1 MIEIVFGES
10 ACGSLKIAQT
20 YGKGKYRGSAVSI
33 FMRHE
38 DGSVPSSDEM
48 KKAQLQAQE
57 QERIAW
63 ENAIPLGGKSSD
75 VYCFDM
81 ALSVGDISDNGIGEQ
96 RKNIFKKMLS
106 VCFVEDLDYQVEEKI
121 QKIKTTLTSV
131 IERYVAGEEIR
142 IWYSYNPDELC
153 GMYWLMKQL
162 QPLNCQTTIYLV
174 KLPTWEYGK
183 ENTMTSKI
191 AWGEVSPGEWG
202 NYITLQEK
210 AMIENRMMTGNRVDC
225 LYRVST
231 DKQVDYNDKSQ
242 ADIPMQR
249 RECHRFCEKMGWT
262 IVHEEQED
270 GVSGHKVR
278 AENRDKLQIIKE
290 RAKQGKFDILLVFMF
305 DRIGRIADETPFV
318 VEWFVKNGIRVWST
332 QEGEQRFDNH
342 TDKLTNYIRF
352 WQADGESE
360 KTSIRTKTALGQLVE
375 DGGFKGGL
383 APYGYDLV
391 KSGRFN
397 KRKHEVFELAVNEA
411 EAAVVRII
419 FDKYVHEGFGAQRIA
434 TYLNNLGYR
443 ARTGKMWH
451 HASIRGIICNLT
463 YTGVLRSG
471 ESRSQTLPHLQ
482 IVTPELFEAAQHI
495 RTSRANSAEQERR
508 VPLNT
513 RGQSLLAGNVFCG
526 HCGSRLA
533 LTTNGKAYP
542 CKEDARRIVKRVR
555 YICYGKTRKQTEC
568 DGQTGY
574 TAHILDG
581 IIDKVVRQIFERMKA
596 IPKSEIVNIRYREK
610 MEERKALLKSAKSDY
625 AKAAAELDT
634 LRAEVIKSLRGES
647 AFSQELLSSLIADGE
662 KKCLAIQRT
671 MEAAQAAYDEGQ
683 VMLDALNA
691 QYDDIISW
699 AEMYDSASM
708 ESKKMI
714 VSCLIRRV
722 EVYRDYRLHI
732 DFNIDFEQFSAGL
745 DISAIAA

>member
-1 MIEIVFGES
+1 
-10 ACGSLKIAQT
+10 
-20 YGKGKYRGSAVSI
+20 
-33 FMRHE
+33 
-38 DGSVPSSDEM
+38 
-48 KKAQLQAQE
+48 
-57 QERIAW
+57 
-63 ENAIPLGGKSSD
+63 
-75 VYCFDM
+75 
-81 ALSVGDISDNGIGEQ
+81 
-96 RKNIFKKMLS
+96 
-106 VCFVEDLDYQVEEKI
+106 
-121 QKIKTTLTSV
+121 
-131 IERYVAGEEIR
+131 
-142 IWYSYNPDELC
+142 
-153 GMYWLMKQL
+153 
-162 QPLNCQTTIYLV
+162 
-174 KLPTWEYGK
+174 
-183 ENTMTSKI
+183 MT
-191 AWGEVSPGEWG
+191 
-202 NYITLQEK
+202 
-210 AMIENRMMTGNRVDC
+210 ENRKMTGNRVDC

-411 EAAVVRII
+411 EASV
-419 FDKYVHEGFGAQRIA
+419 
-434 TYLNNLGYR
+434 
-443 ARTGKMWH
+443 
-451 HASIRGIICNLT
+451 RGIICNLT

-471 ESRSQTLPHLQ
+471 ESRSQTLSHLQ
-482 IVTPELFEAAQHI
+482 IITPELFEAAQHI

-542 CKEDARRIVKRVR
+542 CKEDAHRIVKRVR

-610 MEERKALLKSAKSDY
+610 MEERKTLLKSAKSDY

-647 AFSQELLSSLIADGE
+647 AFSQDLLGSLISDYE
-662 KKCLAIQRT
+662 TKCLEVQHT
-671 MEAAQAAYDEGQ
+671 MEVAQAAYDEGQ
-683 VMLDALNA
+683 AMLDTLNA

-699 AEMYDSASM
+699 ADMYDSASM
-708 ESKKMI
+708 EAKKMI

>member
-1 MIEIVFGES
+1 MMENNI
-10 ACGSLKIAQT
+10 LK
-20 YGKGKYRGSAVSI
+20 
-33 FMRHE
+33 
-38 DGSVPSSDEM
+38 
-48 KKAQLQAQE
+48 
-57 QERIAW
+57 
-63 ENAIPLGGKSSD
+63 
-75 VYCFDM
+75 
-81 ALSVGDISDNGIGEQ
+81 
-96 RKNIFKKMLS
+96 
-106 VCFVEDLDYQVEEKI
+106 
-121 QKIKTTLTSV
+121 
-131 IERYVAGEEIR
+131 
-142 IWYSYNPDELC
+142 
-153 GMYWLMKQL
+153 
-162 QPLNCQTTIYLV
+162 
-174 KLPTWEYGK
+174 
-183 ENTMTSKI
+183 
-191 AWGEVSPGEWG
+191 
-202 NYITLQEK
+202 
-210 AMIENRMMTGNRVDC
+210 GNRVDC

-482 IVTPELFEAAQHI
+482 IIAPELFEAAQHI

-542 CKEDARRIVKRVR
+542 CKEDAHRIVKRVR

-596 IPKSEIVNIRYREK
+596 ASKSEVVGVRYREK
-610 MEERKALLKSAKSDY
+610 MKQQRARLRGVKADY
-625 AKAAAELDT
+625 TKAAA
-634 LRAEVIKSLRGES
+634 G
-647 AFSQELLSSLIADGE
+647 
-662 KKCLAIQRT
+662 
-671 MEAAQAAYDEGQ
+671 
-683 VMLDALNA
+683 LDALKSEVVKAIKGESSFSKELLASLILDAERKCQELQAALEKAQADYDAGEATLQSLNS
-691 QYDDIISW
+691 QYDDMISW
-699 AEMYDSASM
+699 ADMYDSASM

-714 VSCLIRRV
+714 VGCLIRRV
-722 EVYRDYRLHI
+722 DVYRGYRVHI
-732 DFNIDFEQFSAGL
+732 DFNIDFKQFSLGL
-745 DISAIAA
+745 DIAEIAA

>member
-1 MIEIVFGES
+1 M
-10 ACGSLKIAQT
+10 
-20 YGKGKYRGSAVSI
+20 
-33 FMRHE
+33 M
-38 DGSVPSSDEM
+38 M
-48 KKAQLQAQE
+48 
-57 QERIAW
+57 
-63 ENAIPLGGKSSD
+63 
-75 VYCFDM
+75 
-81 ALSVGDISDNGIGEQ
+81 
-96 RKNIFKKMLS
+96 
-106 VCFVEDLDYQVEEKI
+106 
-121 QKIKTTLTSV
+121 
-131 IERYVAGEEIR
+131 
-142 IWYSYNPDELC
+142 
-153 GMYWLMKQL
+153 
-162 QPLNCQTTIYLV
+162 
-174 KLPTWEYGK
+174 
-183 ENTMTSKI
+183 
-191 AWGEVSPGEWG
+191 
-202 NYITLQEK
+202 
-210 AMIENRMMTGNRVDC
+210 ENRMMTGNRVDC

-397 KRKHEVFELAVNEA
+397 KRKHEVFELAVNKA

-482 IVTPELFEAAQHI
+482 IIEQELFEAAQHI

-513 RGQSLLAGNVFCG
+513 RGQSLLAGNIFCG

-542 CKEDARRIVKRVR
+542 CKEDAHRIVKRVR

-596 IPKSEIVNIRYREK
+596 IPKSKIVNIRYREK

-647 AFSQELLSSLIADGE
+647 AFSQDLLGSLISDCE
-662 KKCLAIQRT
+662 TKCLEVQHT

-683 VMLDALNA
+683 AMLDALNA

-699 AEMYDSASM
+699 ADMYDSAST